1 MGNCIIQNNN
11 SDIIVSGGTKSN
23 SIAGNSETFIATFNP
38 LNGVLGY
45 NYIDP
50 STGIEYYNSVTQ
62 GLNGKIANCGITK
75 NPVFG
80 YDGIIDM
87 YFDFYVYYNFFSK
100 GTTMFE
106 EFYSIS
112 KTQDKGFVTVG
123 KTTGFNAVLEEVFLM
138 KMDSTGNYGI
148 SIVGV
153 KENDKIDNTISIYPN
168 PVISE
173 FTILIKNTF
182 NIKDLNFKIFDIT
195 GKLIQ
200 EGDIIQPKTTIET
213 FNFSS
218 GLYFVQLFDNL
229 KLQHSVKISVIKS

>member
-1 MGNCIIQNNN
+1 M
-11 SDIIVSGGTKSN
+11 
-23 SIAGNSETFIATFNP
+23 
-38 LNGVLGY
+38 LY
-45 NYIDP
+45 
-50 STGIEYYNSVTQ
+50 
-62 GLNGKIANCGITK
+62 
-75 NPVFG
+75 
-80 YDGIIDM
+80 
-87 YFDFYVYYNFFSK
+87 
-100 GTTMFE
+100 
-106 EFYSIS
+106 
-112 KTQDKGFVTVG
+112 
-123 KTTGFNAVLEEVFLM
+123 LEEVFLM
-138 KMDSTGNYGI
+138 KMDSTGNYGV

-153 KENDKIDNTISIYPN
+153 KENDKIDNTISVYPN

-182 NIKDLNFKIFDIT
+182 NIKDLNFKIFDIS